1 MRAEVLADSDSGRPA
16 ISAPVQ
22 RPAVRY
28 VAGVAALALLY
39 YGAAQ
44 VGYMLDF
51 AGPVAAIVWLPVGVG
66 VSFLYLGGVRFWP
79 GVLIGDLLANDYATL
94 PIGSALAQTTGNVLE
109 MLAATLLMRR
119 LLRGAPP
126 LGSVRGLGR
135 MLLALAAGTVVSATI
150 GTVALRLGE
159 VVAADQ
165 VGHVW
170 RTWWLG
176 DFTGALVVVPL
187 AIAWVRPSR
196 LDGWNGG
203 LIEGTIVLIAVA
215 GLTDLAFSTN
225 APLTYVVFPALIWAA
240 LRFGPRG
247 ATAAVAVAVSL
258 TVYDT
263 AHYDGPFRFESI
275 TRSVLSTQLYIAVSA
290 LSAFCLAAVVAE
302 RERFARR
309 LGASRE
315 RLVEAGDTARR
326 RLEHDLHDG
335 AQQRLT
341 ALMVR
346 LRGAELDSREDPERA
361 AAMFAQASAEVS
373 LAIDELRQLARGL
386 HPAVLTEFGLA
397 AAIRDVAGRSAVPV
411 TLVALPEDRLRET
424 VESTAYFV
432 FAEAVTN
439 AQRSAR
445 ATVIRVGAAVDA
457 SVLRMEITD
466 DGVGGAVESPG
477 SGLEGLRDR
486 VEALGG
492 TFTVDSPPGRGTR
505 VEARIPLSSTGNGNG
520 DGRFG
525 RGRLAAERPPAP
537 T

>member
-1 MRAEVLADSDSGRPA
+1 MRAEVLADSDSGRPT
-16 ISAPVQ
+16 ISAPAH
-22 RPAVRY
+22 RSTVRY
-28 VAGVAALALLY
+28 LAGVAALAVLY

-44 VGYMLDF
+44 VGYALDF

-66 VSFLYLGGVRFWP
+66 VSFLYLGGLRFWP
-79 GVLIGDLLANDYATL
+79 GVLIGDLLANDYSAL
-94 PIGSALAQTTGNVLE
+94 PVGSALAQTTGNVLE

-119 LLRGAPP
+119 LLQGSAP

-135 MLLALAAGTVVSATI
+135 MLFALAAGTVVSATI
-150 GTVALRLGE
+150 GTVALRLGG
-159 VVAADQ
+159 VVADAQ
-165 VGHVW
+165 SVHVW

-176 DFTGALVVVPL
+176 DFAGALVVVPL
-187 AIAWVRPSR
+187 AIAWFRPSR

-203 LIEGTIVLIAVA
+203 LIEGAIVLLAVA

-263 AHYDGPFRFESI
+263 AHYDGPFSFESI

-290 LSAFCLAAVVAE
+290 LSALCLAAVVSE
-302 RERFARR
+302 RERFAGR

-341 ALMVR
+341 ALVVR
-346 LRGAELDSREDPERA
+346 LRGAELDSREDPEGA

-373 LAIDELRQLARGL
+373 LAIDELRHLARGL
-386 HPAVLTEFGLA
+386 HPAVLTNFGLA
-397 AAIRDVAGRSAVPV
+397 SAIRDVAARSAVPITIV
-411 TLVALPEDRLRET
+411 SLSEVRLRDT

-432 FAEAVTN
+432 FAEAITN
-439 AQRSAR
+439 AQRYAG
-445 ATVIRVGAAVDA
+445 ATAIRIRVDLVGADLRVDIA
-457 SVLRMEITD
+457 D
-466 DGVGGAVESPG
+466 DGVGGAAESPG

-492 TFTVDSPPGRGTR
+492 AFTVESPPGQGTR
-505 VEARIPLSSTGNGNG
+505 VQALIPLANAE
-520 DGRFG
+520 DDDARFG
-525 RGRLAAERPPAP
+525 RRRIGAPRPSAP

>member
-1 MRAEVLADSDSGRPA
+1 MRAEALAESDSGRPA
-16 ISAPVQ
+16 ISAPAQ

-28 VAGVAALALLY
+28 AAGVAALALLY

-44 VGYMLDF
+44 VGYALDF

-66 VSFLYLGGVRFWP
+66 VSFLYLGGLRFWP
-79 GVLIGDLLANDYATL
+79 GVIIGDLLANDYSAL

-119 LLRGAPP
+119 LLRGSPP

-165 VGHVW
+165 VAHVW

-187 AIAWVRPSR
+187 AVAWVRPSR
-196 LDGWNGG
+196 LDGWNGS
-203 LIEGTIVLIAVA
+203 LIEGTLVLVAVA
-215 GLTDLAFSTN
+215 GLTNLAFSTN
-225 APLTYVVFPALIWAA
+225 APLTYVVFPALMWAA
-240 LRFGPRG
+240 LRFGARG
-247 ATAAVAVAVSL
+247 ATAAVALAVSL

-275 TRSVLSTQLYIAVSA
+275 TRSVLSTQLYIAVAA

-326 RLEHDLHDG
+326 RLERDLHDG

-341 ALMVR
+341 ALIVR

-373 LAIDELRQLARGL
+373 LAIDDLRHLAHGL
-386 HPAVLTEFGLA
+386 HPAVLTEFGLG

-411 TLVALPEDRLRET
+411 TIVALPEDRLRDT

-439 AQRSAR
+439 AQRYAR
-445 ATVIRVGAAVDA
+445 ATVIRVRAVVVG
-457 SVLRMEITD
+457 SELRVEVTD
-466 DGVGGAVESPG
+466 DGAGGAIESPG

-492 TFTVDSPPGRGTR
+492 AFEVESPPGRGTR
-505 VEARIPLSSTGNGNG
+505 IEVRIPFASAGNGNG
-520 DGRFG
+520 RFG
-525 RGRLAAERPPAP
+525 RARIAAERPPAP

>member
-1 MRAEVLADSDSGRPA
+1 MRAEVLADSDSGRPT
-16 ISAPVQ
+16 ISAPAH
-22 RPAVRY
+22 RSTVRY
-28 VAGVAALALLY
+28 LAGVAALAVLY

-44 VGYMLDF
+44 VGYALDF

-66 VSFLYLGGVRFWP
+66 VSFLYLGGLRFWP
-79 GVLIGDLLANDYATL
+79 GVLIGDLLANDYSAL
-94 PIGSALAQTTGNVLE
+94 PVGSALAQTTGNVLE

-119 LLRGAPP
+119 LLQGSAP

-135 MLLALAAGTVVSATI
+135 MLFALAAGTVVSATI
-150 GTVALRLGE
+150 GTVALRLGG
-159 VVAADQ
+159 VVADAQ
-165 VGHVW
+165 SVHVW

-176 DFTGALVVVPL
+176 DFAGALVVVPL
-187 AIAWVRPSR
+187 AIAWFRPSR

-203 LIEGTIVLIAVA
+203 LIEGAIVLLAVA

-263 AHYDGPFRFESI
+263 AHYDGPFSFESI

-290 LSAFCLAAVVAE
+290 LSALCLAAVVSE
-302 RERFARR
+302 RERFAGR

-341 ALMVR
+341 ALVVR

-386 HPAVLTEFGLA
+386 HPAILTDFGLGS
-397 AAIRDVAGRSAVPV
+397 AIRDVAARSAVPI
-411 TLVALPEDRLRET
+411 TIVALPEARLRDT

-439 AQRSAR
+439 AQRYAG
-445 ATVIRVGAAVDA
+445 ATVLHIRVAIDGSDLRVDVA
-457 SVLRMEITD
+457 D

-486 VEALGG
+486 VEAIGG
-492 TFTVDSPPGRGTR
+492 AFTVESPPGHGTR
-505 VEARIPLSSTGNGNG
+505 VIARIPLTSAEDG
-520 DGRFG
+520 DARFG
-525 RGRLAAERPPAP
+525 RRRIPAP
-537 T
+537 RPSAPT